1 MCLIKDSK
9 PVTILIRNRCIHLQD
24 ELKLKN
30 NL

>member
-1 MCLIKDSK
+1 MYLIKGSK
-9 PVTILIRNRCIHLQD
+9 PVTILIQTRCMHIQD